1 MSESSRNIDVA
12 QLIDALRAHWRV
24 MLLPILLVPLLAF
37 VWANVVP
44 PKLGASAR
52 LLVEDASAD
61 QPGLRDLQV
70 SMAVNQRLP
79 AIHTIVRSSAT
90 IEHVLRELGEVD
102 ARSTPAEIE
111 GLVESFRGQIDVWSE
126 GGGIVHLKVI
136 GRKPARVY
144 RGLALLTDALI
155 AELVRPHSQAL
166 DESVKFLRSQVDR
179 VQGELTQVEED
190 LRKFK
195 QDHGDALPEMQKI
208 NMGEVERLSRAL
220 IEAKAELAANQ
231 ERQRLFEES
240 LARFD
245 PATEAAAARLASA
258 RAKLR
263 SLESKYTAAHPE
275 VKSAVAVVA
284 DRQSALARAQAESA
298 GDDRDPLERFVKLA
312 SSSKDPAVGR
322 SYQQLVSDTEALREK
337 ITYLATEEDR
347 ARERVKD
354 AADHDQAYQT
364 LTLAQSAKSRVYQDL
379 LARYEDSVVSRSLA
393 GYESS
398 SRIRVIDAAREPA
411 TAPKQPVVLVV
422 AAGLIGG
429 IALGLLLVLLLELLD
444 PTVRSAQEAIRIVGA
459 PVLGSVGGRG
469 ITESLP
475 PSSVA
480 APATPPPGP
489 LRRAT
494 GLWEAYTPHPA
505 EPAARHAASGPWS
518 LDPAANPSPGLRRHA
533 SGVSWPVFVQPTV
546 APVVTTPS
554 DADEAVLSPAPAGPA
569 SAPSPTAAT
578 DAASVVAP
586 RRFTP
591 APDEVLAAA
600 LRDRVP
606 AHKAAA
612 ETRPDGATAPAP
624 DAAPAAADAPRP
636 ARGPDITAQYTAP
649 VLPGDAPHDDD
660 SSAGKRPRKS
670 AHVKADS
677 RPTRTRR

>member
-1 MSESSRNIDVA
+1 MSDSSRQIDIG

-24 MLLPILLVPLLAF
+24 MLIPIVLVPVLGFA
-37 VWANVVP
+37 WANVVP
-44 PKLGASAR
+44 PKLSASAR

-79 AIHTIVRSSAT
+79 AIHTIVRSSDT

-102 ARSTPAEIE
+102 ANSTPAQIE
-111 GLVESFRGQIDVWSE
+111 GLVESFRSQIDVWSE
-126 GGGIVHLKVI
+126 GGGIVHLKVV
-136 GRKPARVY
+136 GRKPGRVY

-179 VQGELTQVEED
+179 VQGELIQLEED
-190 LRKFK
+190 LRRFK
-195 QDHGDALPEMQKI
+195 QDHGDSLPEMQKI

-245 PATEAAAARLASA
+245 PVTEAAAERLSAARS
-258 RAKLR
+258 KLR
-263 SLESKYTAAHPE
+263 SLLSKYTDAHPE
-275 VKSAVAVVA
+275 VKAAQAVLA

-312 SSSKDPAVGR
+312 SSTKDPAAGR
-322 SYQQLVSDTEALREK
+322 SYQQLVSDTEALKEK
-337 ITYLATEEDR
+337 ITYLATEEAK
-347 ARERVKD
+347 ARERIKG

-411 TAPKQPVVLVV
+411 TAPKQPVTLVV
-422 AAGLIGG
+422 AAGFVGG
-429 IALGLLLVLLLELLD
+429 VALGLLLVLLLELLD
-444 PTVRSAQEAIRIVGA
+444 PTVRSAQEAARIVGA

-469 ITESLP
+469 SAEALP
-475 PSSVA
+475 PSSVV
-480 APATPPPGP
+480 APPTPLPGA

-494 GLWEAYTPHPA
+494 GLWEAYTPHPS
-505 EPAARHAASGPWS
+505 ELPARQAAQGPWS
-518 LDPAANPSPGLRRHA
+518 LDASAQPTTGLRRHA
-533 SGVSWPVFVQPTV
+533 SGVSWPVFVQPAE
-546 APVVTTPS
+546 APVIS
-554 DADEAVLSPAPAGPA
+554 GAPAEAAPQPGADAPAAA
-569 SAPSPTAAT
+569 SAEHADVA
-578 DAASVVAP
+578 AP

-591 APDEVLAAA
+591 APDDILANA
-600 LRDRVP
+600 LREHYP
-606 AHKAAA
+606 ADKSS
-612 ETRPDGATAPAP
+612 AP
-624 DAAPAAADAPRP
+624 APAAAAPAPR
-636 ARGPDITAQYTAP
+636 AVRSSDITAQYTAP
-649 VLPGDAPHDDD
+649 DVAAAAATE
-660 SSAGKRPRKS
+660 AGLEGPSDTSKRPRK
-670 AHVKADS
+670 AVTKPET
-677 RPTRTRR
+677 RPSRTRR